1 MNKKSVLVI
10 DDDVFVRDIIK
21 NALDKDYRIIE
32 ASSYSDVVKLHSETI
47 DLAIID
53 YILPD
58 RDGFEVLR
66 LLRDKEPSLPAII
79 ITGHSNEN
87 LVINAIRKHVA
98 DYIKKPMNL
107 SYLKRRLSEIFSNKQ
122 EDEYMDTSLNKGHL
136 LDAIAKHINKTY
148 MNELTLDQIAHMAC
162 MNRFSFCK
170 AFKKRFGRTFTSY
183 LNIIRIKNAAEL
195 LKTSDHSITET
206 AFSVGYRNLGHFN
219 RIFKAV
225 FKMPPREYRRK
236 VIYGRQYSILQA
248 EEMLS
253 EESPVN

>member
-1 MNKKSVLVI
+1 
-10 DDDVFVRDIIK
+10 
-21 NALDKDYRIIE
+21 
-32 ASSYSDVVKLHSETI
+32 
-47 DLAIID
+47 
-53 YILPD
+53 
-58 RDGFEVLR
+58 
-66 LLRDKEPSLPAII
+66 
-79 ITGHSNEN
+79 
-87 LVINAIRKHVA
+87 
-98 DYIKKPMNL
+98 MNL
-107 SYLKRRLSEIFSNKQ
+107 SYLKRKLSEIFSDKQ
-122 EDEYMDTSLNKGHL
+122 EDEYMDTSLNKGRL

-148 MNELTLDQIAHMAC
+148 MNELTLDQIANMAC
-162 MNRFSFCK
+162 MNKFSFCR

-219 RIFKAV
+219 RIFKAI

-236 VIYGRQYSILQA
+236 VIYGRQYNILQA

>member
-1 MNKKSVLVI
+1 MMLLSGILLKTPSTKIIVLSRPPHI
-10 DDDVFVRDIIK
+10 RM
-21 NALDKDYRIIE
+21 L
-32 ASSYSDVVKLHSETI
+32 SSYTVRLLTLQSSITYFPI
-47 DLAIID
+47 GTDLRF
-53 YILPD
+53 Y
-58 RDGFEVLR
+58 GC
-66 LLRDKEPSLPAII
+66 LRDKEPSLPAII

-107 SYLKRRLSEIFSNKQ
+107 SYLKKRLSEIFSN
-122 EDEYMDTSLNKGHL
+122 EHDREGVETSLNKDHL
-136 LDAIAKHINKTY
+136 LDAVAKHINKTY

-162 MNRFSFCK
+162 MNRFSFCR
-170 AFKKRFGRTFTSY
+170 AFKERFGRTFTSY
-183 LNIIRIKNAAEL
+183 LNNIRIKHAVML
-195 LKTSDHSITET
+195 LKTSDNSITEI

-236 VIYGRQYSILQA
+236 IIYGRQYGILQA